1 MSRTAEKAVREFDPR
16 HRVVGAIVL
25 FALAVIFVPMILDNP
40 SATDAQSGSVIK
52 IPEKDKK
59 IFVSKIA
66 PVDAN
71 DKQKRDA
78 LSTAPVAKTPTR
90 ASKQASVDKSSAR
103 AGAGKHTPAG
113 QSWAVRIG
121 TFTKT
126 ENAQRIMTML
136 QQKGFDPKKGRVKT
150 ATGRA
155 TRVWLGPF
163 RDREEAAKTHKRILK
178 ETGQKGWIVAYP

>member
-40 SATDAQSGSVIK
+40 SATDAQSGSAIK
-52 IPEKDKK
+52 IPAKDKK

-66 PVDAN
+66 PVDAD

-78 LSTAPVAKTPTR
+78 LSTAPVAKTPAR
-90 ASKQASVDKSSAR
+90 ASKQAGVAR
-103 AGAGKHTPAG
+103 TGAGKRTPAG

-126 ENAQRIMTML
+126 ENAQRIMSML

-163 RDREEAAKTHKRILK
+163 RDREDAAKAHKRILK
-178 ETGQKGWIVAYP
+178 ETGQKGWVVAYP